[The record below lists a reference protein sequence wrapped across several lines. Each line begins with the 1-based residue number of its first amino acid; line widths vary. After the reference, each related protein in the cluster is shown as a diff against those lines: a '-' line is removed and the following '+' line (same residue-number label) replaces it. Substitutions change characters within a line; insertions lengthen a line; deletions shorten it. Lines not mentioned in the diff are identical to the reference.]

1 MKARSRMPPLPPA
14 AFDTQQKAAAE
25 AFFRARKVAVG
36 GPFAAMLRSPET
48 MLRAAALG
56 EHLRYHSAISG
67 RLCELAILIV
77 ARRWTQDY
85 EWNMHE
91 PLALKA
97 GIGADVVAA
106 IAEGRRPSGM
116 SAAEEAVYDFASE
129 LDRNR
134 CVSDHTYARA
144 LHEIGESGIID
155 LCAVNGYYTLLAMT
169 MNAVRVELPDTAYRL
184 PRSRIET
191 VIFLVPRCRGII

>member
-1 MKARSRMPPLPPA
+1 MPPLPPEA
-14 AFDTQQKAAAE
+14 LDARQTAAAE
-25 AFFRARKVAVG
+25 VFFDTRKAAVA

-56 EHLRYHSAISG
+56 EHLRFHSAISG
-67 RLCELAILIV
+67 RLCELAILII
-77 ARRWTQDY
+77 ARRWSQDY
-85 EWNMHE
+85 EWSTHA
-91 PLALKA
+91 PLALAA

-106 IAEGRRPSGM
+106 IAEGRRPAGM
-116 SAAEEAVYDFASE
+116 NAAEEAVYDFASE

-144 LHEIGESGIID
+144 LREIGETGIID

-169 MNAVRVELPDTAYRL
+169 MNAVRVAPPDTAHRL
-184 PRSRIET
+184 PR
-191 VIFLVPRCRGII
+191 FPG